1 MILPFHHCLH
11 QTRGDSVILYTAP
24 MEQRSGGWAIRA
36 RRLPGGRVAQELLLV
51 VVVVLV
57 ASDILLGDVNLS
69 TSSGWFELVFPFL
82 PLLALLASP
91 HVAAVTGIAAVTV
104 LASLGAPMLLV
115 YAALLSTIF
124 NVGFT
129 TFTLPRIPA
138 LVFAGFVL
146 ISGPLVAITKPDLRH
161 GIVAVPIFTLCAA
174 ASSLAFRAFKS
185 RAEQATREIEK
196 LREEQVRIRNEER
209 TRLAHEL
216 HDIVAHDVTVIAM
229 QARRAETYVDPAKK
243 DELLETIGDA
253 ASQALQDLRSLVVLL
268 KQNAEAESSTP
279 SKASEEALEAAAP
292 SGETTTAAGLIHD
305 VKNVAA
311 TLEKAGFHVDLE
323 LTGPVARV
331 SEIVRQVLR
340 RAVRELGTNVLKHGA
355 PSGGVRLVLAVE
367 EHRVVLS
374 SSNRIAA
381 GRPIVSSRTG
391 IEAMKARTEVFEGSV
406 VVKVRG
412 GVWTTTII
420 IPTQLKSLA
429 ASRIGELV

>member
-1 MILPFHHCLH
+1 M
-11 QTRGDSVILYTAP
+11 
-24 MEQRSGGWAIRA
+24 RA
-36 RRLPGGRVAQELLLV
+36 RRLPGDRIAQERLLV
-51 VVVVLV
+51 VVVALV

-69 TSSGWFELVFPFL
+69 TPSGWFELVFPFL

-91 HVAAVTGIAAVTV
+91 YVAAVVGIAVVTV

-124 NVGFT
+124 IVGFT
-129 TFTLPRIPA
+129 TFTLPRLPA
-138 LVFAGFVL
+138 LVFTGFVL
-146 ISGPLVAITKPDLRH
+146 IAGPLVAITKPDLRH
-161 GIVAVPIFTLCAA
+161 GMVVVPIFTLCAA
-174 ASSLAFRAFKS
+174 AAGLACRAFKL
-185 RAEQATREIEK
+185 RAEQAAREIDK

-229 QARRAETYVDPAKK
+229 QARRAETYADPAKK
-243 DELLETIGDA
+243 DELLEAIGDA
-253 ASQALQDLRSLVVLL
+253 ASQAVQDLRSLVVLL
-268 KQNAEAESSTP
+268 KQNGEADSPTP
-279 SKASEEALEAAAP
+279 SKASEEALEAVAP

-323 LTGPVARV
+323 LTGPVMRV

-374 SSNRIAA
+374 SSNHIAA

>member
-1 MILPFHHCLH
+1 
-11 QTRGDSVILYTAP
+11 
-24 MEQRSGGWAIRA
+24 MEQRSGGWTVRA
-36 RRLPGGRVAQELLLV
+36 RRLPGARIAQELLLV
-51 VVVVLV
+51 VVVALV

-69 TSSGWFELVFPFL
+69 TPSGWFELVFPFL

-91 HVAAVTGIAAVTV
+91 YVAAVVGIAVVTV

-124 NVGFT
+124 IVGFT
-129 TFTLPRIPA
+129 TFTLPRLPA
-138 LVFAGFVL
+138 LVFTGFVL
-146 ISGPLVAITKPDLRH
+146 IAGPLVAITKPDLRH
-161 GIVAVPIFTLCAA
+161 GMVVVPIFTLCAA
-174 ASSLAFRAFKS
+174 AAGLAFRAFKL
-185 RAEQATREIEK
+185 RAEQAAREIDK

-229 QARRAETYVDPAKK
+229 QARRAETYADPAKK
-243 DELLETIGDA
+243 DELLEAIGDA

-268 KQNAEAESSTP
+268 KQNGEADSPTL
-279 SKASEEALEAAAP
+279 SKASEEALEAVAP

-323 LTGPVARV
+323 LTGPVMRV

-374 SSNRIAA
+374 SSNHIAA

>member
-1 MILPFHHCLH
+1 M
-11 QTRGDSVILYTAP
+11 
-24 MEQRSGGWAIRA
+24 
-36 RRLPGGRVAQELLLV
+36 
-51 VVVVLV
+51 
-57 ASDILLGDVNLS
+57 
-69 TSSGWFELVFPFL
+69 
-82 PLLALLASP
+82 
-91 HVAAVTGIAAVTV
+91 
-104 LASLGAPMLLV
+104 
-115 YAALLSTIF
+115 
-124 NVGFT
+124 
-129 TFTLPRIPA
+129 
-138 LVFAGFVL
+138 
-146 ISGPLVAITKPDLRH
+146 
-161 GIVAVPIFTLCAA
+161 
-174 ASSLAFRAFKS
+174 
-185 RAEQATREIEK
+185 
-196 LREEQVRIRNEER
+196 
-209 TRLAHEL
+209 
-216 HDIVAHDVTVIAM
+216 AHDVTVIAM
-229 QARRAETYVDPAKK
+229 QARRAETYADPAKK

-268 KQNAEAESSTP
+268 KQNGEADSPTP
-279 SKASEEALEAAAP
+279 SKASEEALEAVAP

-323 LTGPVARV
+323 LTGPVMRV

-374 SSNRIAA
+374 SSNHIAA

-429 ASRIGELV
+429 ALRIGELV